1 MSVTTL
7 GGLIRGS
14 NYVPMSREEYAAT
27 TRPSAYNKP
36 AFAKDSVEISPF
48 ADFLS
53 RFGKFDIS
61 KTLVKSIT
69 PNSDALGLASGLYAG
84 VGQLPAWKVQS
95 LISEHV

>member
-7 GGLIRGS
+7 SGLIRGS
-14 NYVPMSREEYAAT
+14 HYVPMSREEYAAT
-27 TRPSAYNKP
+27 TRPSPYNKP
-36 AFAKDSVEISPF
+36 AFAEDRVEISPL

-53 RFGKFDIS
+53 RYGKFDSS
-61 KTLVKSIT
+61 KTLVNSIAPT
-69 PNSDALGLASGLYAG
+69 SETLGLASGLYAG